1 MEEVKDF
8 EQVRMLHEQYLN
20 TVVKQCFLEM
30 EAIAKSISEI
40 LHFCRLL
47 CTFFLKIDE
56 ESLEQEEF
64 MVQFHRIKDNFE
76 KLSVKVFRQLS
87 NFKDFGNNMPFLPQL
102 LLRFDYNNYF
112 TALKEKQEQEINR

>member
-1 MEEVKDF
+1 
-8 EQVRMLHEQYLN
+8 
-20 TVVKQCFLEM
+20 
-30 EAIAKSISEI
+30 
-40 LHFCRLL
+40 
-47 CTFFLKIDE
+47 
-56 ESLEQEEF
+56 